1 MKRFQ
6 AMAQR
11 ITAFVL
17 SAGMMASAAAPTV
30 LAAQQAPSAPLG
42 AENSE
47 DAPGNEDLSDDD
59 GTLVYPE
66 WDDEVTADFPDE
78 DLDIEE
84 PEEELPDE
92 DVSDDP
98 ELEIAEYGI
107 SIPSGDSLK
116 YGSISLL
123 VSTAESEFKSVEGKS
138 VYEISDEKLASC
150 TGAYFAAD
158 EALNAWNPGSSYKT
172 KKNDLRKRLNKLKT
186 RYNTYSTEIVQRGCI
201 TAADAALKEVE
212 SAIKKDEA
220 DSGALDES
228 ELATVVGLYK
238 VAEEAI
244 KKVDNDQPEKAGLVK
259 RLNAAKAGVDHLQ
272 ELLGQNLAYDAAKA
286 AIDEIGKQVEGKN
299 SEDFTDITA
308 VIALQASCTGAQKL
322 IDQMDASDSRKA
334 ELQTRLDGYS
344 KIVNAAY
351 NRLMRESAKELLKS
365 VIEKIKNGDLSA
377 DELKALKENLQKVEK
392 YLPDDLKQDYHNVMD
407 AIDTMIKALELKDE
421 LQKTLDQLKDEL
433 SNGKVSQDTI
443 DRIKALTAEIK
454 DLADQISQNPIF
466 KAALDEIV
474 KKAEEAVKQAVAEKA
489 LEALKNAI
497 ANGDPEQIE
506 KAYNEAKKAIDA
518 LRPYLPEVGDKLAGA
533 LDGLKKDLIDS
544 AIKDLNDILNGDGS
558 YQDKIAA
565 LEKVTKKYED
575 LIKDIDASGA
585 LKELWEAAKNE
596 QLVKLIGKA
605 KEEIDRIVNDDSMSA
620 IEKVAALDK
629 LYNDLHTALEKAVG
643 KAKADELLKPFDDL
657 LEKAKDTIAQTA
669 AAAADKLLREA
680 LLAVKKA
687 VNSAE
692 SKEDAINQMETIY
705 SQAYDLLTRS
715 GMSAEDAASK
725 LEPLRS
731 AIDSLKK
738 FLKDSFIS
746 LDTIQAAVSVIV
758 DAALASDTTEQG
770 LYDLV
775 RTVLD
780 GKDTDPAVK
789 RVILVVARDVLD
801 KADWTQ
807 LTPSLLNDVVDLAVD
822 KVKDKYGKYPFVNEL
837 MDELKDPLNE
847 LVHREV
853 GWDTINKV
861 REVFFNAIDNA
872 VAGIDAGKDNEA
884 LLAQARADLL
894 KLSPVVSEEMQRI
907 GAKAAD
913 LISDHLKDKITNA
926 LPGIRLPEFIG
937 SFVGGLAQDVVNEK
951 LDEYDPK
958 LTATIDQYVLY
969 LTCPG
974 HDYHYVTTRATTCT
988 EDGEEKLKCSKCG
1001 WVRSDNKI
1009 THKKLGHVPVV
1020 DEAADPTETEE
1031 GLTEGSHCARCG
1043 AVLEAQEVIPAL
1055 QPQMDAKLVCSAI
1068 PEETVTA
1075 MRYENRKKLDAAM
1088 DAALTKA
1095 GYTAADSQRFL
1106 AQVNS
1111 SIGILPSDRY
1121 PEEGFT
1127 GYVPRPAQTAADK
1140 KYTWYAVQLLTVDA
1154 HGHNAGDVIITP
1166 VAQTDKGLQLTVYA
1180 QAVVA
1185 LAWKE
1190 AK

>member
-42 AENSE
+42 AENSVDE
-47 DAPGNEDLSDDD
+47 LGNVDVSDDD
-59 GTLVYPE
+59 GTLLYPE

-107 SIPSGDSLK
+107 SIPDFVTYRAVNK
-116 YGSISLL
+116 L
-123 VSTAESEFKSVEGKS
+123 VSTAESEFKSVDGQNVHK
-138 VYEISDEKLASC
+138 ISNEKLASC
-150 TGAYFAAD
+150 TGAYLAAD

-186 RYNTYSTEIVQRGCI
+186 RYNAYSTEIVQRGCI

-212 SAIKKDEA
+212 SAIDKDEA
-220 DSGALDES
+220 DPGALNES

-244 KKVDNDQPEKAGLVK
+244 KKVNDDQPEKARLVK
-259 RLNAAKAGVDHLQ
+259 RLNAAKVKVDHLQ
-272 ELLGQNLAYDAAKA
+272 KLLGQNLAYDAAKA

-322 IDQMDASDSRKA
+322 IDQMGDSDSRKA
-334 ELQTRLDGYS
+334 ELQNRLDGYS
-344 KIVNAAY
+344 EIVNAAY
-351 NRLMRESAKELLKS
+351 DRLMRESAKELLKS
-365 VIEKIKNGDLSA
+365 VIEKIKKGDLSA
-377 DELKALKENLQKVEK
+377 DELRALKENLQKVEK

-443 DRIKALTAEIK
+443 DKIKALTTEIK
-454 DLADQISQNPIF
+454 NLADQISQNPIF

-497 ANGDPEQIE
+497 ASGDPEQIE
-506 KAYNEAKKAIDA
+506 KAYNEAKKAIEA
-518 LRPYLPEVGDKLAGA
+518 LRPYLPEVADKLAGA

-669 AAAADKLLREA
+669 AAAADKLLKEA

-758 DAALASDTTEQG
+758 DAALASDTTEKG

-926 LPGIRLPEFIG
+926 LPGIQLPEFIG

-974 HDYHYVTTRATTCT
+974 HDYHYITTRATTCT

-1127 GYVPRPAQTAADK
+1127 GYVARPAQTAADK

>member
-42 AENSE
+42 AENSVDE
-47 DAPGNEDLSDDD
+47 LGNEDLSDDD
-59 GTLVYPE
+59 GTLLYPE
-66 WDDEVTADFPDE
+66 WDDEVTADFPDD

-107 SIPSGDSLK
+107 SIPDFVTYRAVNK
-116 YGSISLL
+116 L
-123 VSTAESEFKSVEGKS
+123 VSTAESEFKSVDGQNVHK
-138 VYEISDEKLASC
+138 ISNEKLASC
-150 TGAYFAAD
+150 TGAYLAAD

-186 RYNTYSTEIVQRGCI
+186 RYNAYSTEIVQRGCI

-212 SAIKKDEA
+212 SAIDKDEA
-220 DSGALDES
+220 DPGALDES

-244 KKVDNDQPEKAGLVK
+244 KKVNDDQPEKARLVK
-259 RLNAAKAGVDHLQ
+259 RLNAAKVKVDHLQ
-272 ELLGQNLAYDAAKA
+272 KLLGQNLAYDAAKA
-286 AIDEIGKQVEGKN
+286 AIDEIGKQVGGKN

-322 IDQMDASDSRKA
+322 IDQMGASDSRKA
-334 ELQTRLDGYS
+334 ELQNRLDGYS
-344 KIVNAAY
+344 EIVNAAY
-351 NRLMRESAKELLKS
+351 NRLMRESAAELLKS

-377 DELKALKENLQKVEK
+377 DELRALKENLQKVEK

-497 ANGDPEQIE
+497 ASGDPEQIE

-518 LRPYLPEVGDKLAGA
+518 LRPYLPEVADKLAGA

-565 LEKVTKKYED
+565 LEKVTKKYEN

-629 LYNDLHTALEKAVG
+629 LYNNLHTALEKAVG

-926 LPGIRLPEFIG
+926 LPGIQLPEFIG

-974 HDYHYVTTRATTCT
+974 HDYHYITTRATTCT

-1127 GYVPRPAQTAADK
+1127 GYVARPAQTAADK

>member
-1 MKRFQ
+1 M
-6 AMAQR
+6 
-11 ITAFVL
+11 
-17 SAGMMASAAAPTV
+17 
-30 LAAQQAPSAPLG
+30 
-42 AENSE
+42 
-47 DAPGNEDLSDDD
+47 
-59 GTLVYPE
+59 
-66 WDDEVTADFPDE
+66 
-78 DLDIEE
+78 
-84 PEEELPDE
+84 
-92 DVSDDP
+92 
-98 ELEIAEYGI
+98 
-107 SIPSGDSLK
+107 
-116 YGSISLL
+116 
-123 VSTAESEFKSVEGKS
+123 
-138 VYEISDEKLASC
+138 
-150 TGAYFAAD
+150 
-158 EALNAWNPGSSYKT
+158 
-172 KKNDLRKRLNKLKT
+172 
-186 RYNTYSTEIVQRGCI
+186 QRGCI

-212 SAIKKDEA
+212 SAIDKDEA
-220 DSGALDES
+220 DPGALNEKK
-228 ELATVVGLYK
+228 LATVVFLYEA
-238 VAEEAI
+238 AEEAI
-244 KKVDNDQPEKAGLVK
+244 KKVNNDQPKKKDLVK

-272 ELLGQNLAYDAAKA
+272 KLLGQNLAYDAAKA

-322 IDQMDASDSRKA
+322 IDQMGASDSRKA
-334 ELQTRLDGYS
+334 ELQNRLDGYS
-344 KIVNAAY
+344 EIVNAAY

-365 VIEKIKNGDLSA
+365 VIEKIKKGDLSA
-377 DELKALKENLQKVEK
+377 DELRALKENLQKVEK
-392 YLPDDLKQDYHNVMD
+392 YLPDDLKKDYDNVMD

-443 DRIKALTAEIK
+443 DRIKALTTEIK

-497 ANGDPEQIE
+497 ASGDPEQIE
-506 KAYNEAKKAIDA
+506 KAYNEAKKAIEA
-518 LRPYLPEVGDKLAGA
+518 LRPYLPEVADKLAGA

-758 DAALASDTTEQG
+758 DAALASDTTEKG

-872 VAGIDAGKDNEA
+872 IAGIDAGKDNEA

-926 LPGIRLPEFIG
+926 LPGIQLPEFIG

-974 HDYHYVTTRATTCT
+974 HDYHYITTRATTCT

-1068 PEETVTA
+1068 PEETVAA

-1127 GYVPRPAQTAADK
+1127 GYVARPAQTAADK

-1166 VAQTDKGLQLTVYA
+1166 VAQTDKGLQFTVYA

>member
-42 AENSE
+42 AENSVDE
-47 DAPGNEDLSDDD
+47 LGNVDVSDDD
-59 GTLVYPE
+59 GTLLYPE
-66 WDDEVTADFPDE
+66 WDDEVTADFPDD

-107 SIPSGDSLK
+107 SIPDFVTYRAVNK
-116 YGSISLL
+116 L
-123 VSTAESEFKSVEGKS
+123 VSTAESEFKSVDGQNVHK
-138 VYEISDEKLASC
+138 ISNEKLASC
-150 TGAYFAAD
+150 TGAYLAAD

-186 RYNTYSTEIVQRGCI
+186 RYNAYSTEIVQRGCI

-212 SAIKKDEA
+212 SAIDKDEA
-220 DSGALDES
+220 DPGALNES

-244 KKVDNDQPEKAGLVK
+244 KKVNDDQPEKARLVK
-259 RLNAAKAGVDHLQ
+259 RLNAAKVKVDHLQ
-272 ELLGQNLAYDAAKA
+272 KLLGQNLAYDAAKA
-286 AIDEIGKQVEGKN
+286 AIDEIGKQVGGKN

-322 IDQMDASDSRKA
+322 IDQMGASDSRKA
-334 ELQTRLDGYS
+334 ELQTRLNGYS
-344 KIVNAAY
+344 EIVNAAY

-365 VIEKIKNGDLSA
+365 VIEKIKKGDLSA
-377 DELKALKENLQKVEK
+377 DELRALKENLQKVEK
-392 YLPDDLKQDYHNVMD
+392 YLPDDLKKDYDNVMD

-443 DRIKALTAEIK
+443 DKIKALTTEIK

-497 ANGDPEQIE
+497 ASGDPEQIE
-506 KAYNEAKKAIDA
+506 KAYNEAKKAIEA
-518 LRPYLPEVGDKLAGA
+518 LRPYLPEVADKLAGA

-669 AAAADKLLREA
+669 AAAADKLLKEA

-758 DAALASDTTEQG
+758 DAALASDTTEKG

-872 VAGIDAGKDNEA
+872 IAGIDAGKDNEA

-926 LPGIRLPEFIG
+926 LPGIQLPEFIG
-937 SFVGGLAQDVVNEK
+937 NFVGGLAQDVVNEK

-974 HDYHYVTTRATTCT
+974 HDYHYITTRATTCT

-1055 QPQMDAKLVCSAI
+1055 QPQMDAKLMCSAI
-1068 PEETVTA
+1068 PEEAVTA

-1127 GYVPRPAQTAADK
+1127 GYVARPAQTAADK

>member
-42 AENSE
+42 AENSVDE
-47 DAPGNEDLSDDD
+47 LGNEDVSDDD
-59 GTLVYPE
+59 GTLLYPE

-107 SIPSGDSLK
+107 SIPDFVTYRAVNK
-116 YGSISLL
+116 L
-123 VSTAESEFKSVEGKS
+123 VSTAESEFKSVDGQNVHK
-138 VYEISDEKLASC
+138 ISNEKLASC
-150 TGAYFAAD
+150 TGAYLAAD
-158 EALNAWNPGSSYKT
+158 EALNAWDPGSSYKT

-186 RYNTYSTEIVQRGCI
+186 RYNAYSTEIVQRGCI

-212 SAIKKDEA
+212 SAIDKDEA
-220 DSGALDES
+220 DPGALNES

-244 KKVDNDQPEKAGLVK
+244 KKVNDDQPEKARLVK
-259 RLNAAKAGVDHLQ
+259 RLNAAKVKVDHLQ
-272 ELLGQNLAYDAAKA
+272 KLLGQNLAYDAAKA
-286 AIDEIGKQVEGKN
+286 AIDEIGKQVGGKN

-322 IDQMDASDSRKA
+322 IDQMGASDSRKA
-334 ELQTRLDGYS
+334 ELQNRLDGYS
-344 KIVNAAY
+344 EIVNAAY

-365 VIEKIKNGDLSA
+365 VIEKIKKGDLSA
-377 DELKALKENLQKVEK
+377 DELRALKENLQKVEK
-392 YLPDDLKQDYHNVMD
+392 YLPDDLKKDYDNVMD

-443 DRIKALTAEIK
+443 DKIKALTTEIK

-474 KKAEEAVKQAVAEKA
+474 KKAEEAVKQAVAERA

-497 ANGDPEQIE
+497 ASGDPEQIE

-518 LRPYLPEVGDKLAGA
+518 LRPYLPEVADKLTGA

-669 AAAADKLLREA
+669 AAAADKLLKEA

-725 LEPLRS
+725 LKPLRS

-837 MDELKDPLNE
+837 MDELKAPLNE

-926 LPGIRLPEFIG
+926 LPGIQLPEFIG

-974 HDYHYVTTRATTCT
+974 HDYHYITTRATTCT

-1127 GYVPRPAQTAADK
+1127 GYVARPAQTAADK

>member
-30 LAAQQAPSAPLG
+30 LAAQQASSAPLD
-42 AENSE
+42 AENSVDE
-47 DAPGNEDLSDDD
+47 LGNEDLSDDD

-92 DVSDDP
+92 DVSADP
-98 ELEIAEYGI
+98 ESQIVTYGNAETAASGLVLELEIAFRTASKNPS
-107 SIPSGDSLK
+107 SIQTVSLA
-116 YGSISLL
+116 LL
-123 VSTAESEFKSVEGKS
+123 VTN
-138 VYEISDEKLASC
+138 YM
-150 TGAYFAAD
+150 GADAAVN
-158 EALNAWNPGSSYKT
+158 ALSNSFT
-172 KKNDLRKRLNKLKT
+172 KKLLRKRVDNLAGQYQKYVVEL
-186 RYNTYSTEIVQRGCI
+186 
-201 TAADAALKEVE
+201 ADRQLKEVE
-212 SAIKKDEA
+212 SALKKQEENPGAVTNDEIV
-220 DSGALDES
+220 
-228 ELATVVGLYK
+228 TVSGLYQT
-238 VAEEAI
+238 A
-244 KKVDNDQPEKAGLVK
+244 KKTIEQVTD
-259 RLNAAKAGVDHLQ
+259 AAKKAKLQ
-272 ELLGQNLAYDAAKA
+272 ARLDAAEDGIEKLQKLLGQNLAYDAAKA

-334 ELQTRLDGYS
+334 ELQNRLDGYS
-344 KIVNAAY
+344 EIVNAAY

-365 VIEKIKNGDLSA
+365 VIEKIKSGDLSA
-377 DELKALKENLQKVEK
+377 DELRALKENLQKVEK
-392 YLPDDLKQDYHNVMD
+392 YLPDNLKQDYHNVMD

-443 DRIKALTAEIK
+443 DRIKALTTEIK

-466 KAALDEIV
+466 KAALDEII

-497 ANGDPEQIE
+497 ASGDPEQIE

-518 LRPYLPEVGDKLAGA
+518 LRPYLPEVADKLTGA

-585 LKELWEAAKNE
+585 LKKLWEAAKNE

-643 KAKADELLKPFDDL
+643 KDKADELLKPFDDL

-758 DAALASDTTEQG
+758 DAALASDTTEKG

-807 LTPSLLNDVVDLAVD
+807 LTPSLLNDVVDLVVD

-872 VAGIDAGKDNEA
+872 IAGIDAGKDNEA

-926 LPGIRLPEFIG
+926 LPGIQLPEFIG
-937 SFVGGLAQDVVNEK
+937 NFVGGLAQDVVNEK

-974 HDYHYVTTRATTCT
+974 HDYHYITTRATTCT

-1043 AVLEAQEVIPAL
+1043 AVLKAQEVIPAL

-1068 PEETVTA
+1068 PEEAVTA

-1127 GYVPRPAQTAADK
+1127 GYVARPAQTAADK

-1166 VAQTDKGLQLTVYA
+1166 VAQTDKGLQFTVYA

>member
-42 AENSE
+42 AENSVDE
-47 DAPGNEDLSDDD
+47 LGNEDLSDDD

-84 PEEELPDE
+84 PEEGLPDE
-92 DVSDDP
+92 DVSADP
-98 ELEIAEYGI
+98 ESQIVTYGNAETAAFGLVLELEIAFRTASKNPS
-107 SIPSGDSLK
+107 SIQTVSLA
-116 YGSISLL
+116 LL
-123 VSTAESEFKSVEGKS
+123 VTN
-138 VYEISDEKLASC
+138 YM
-150 TGAYFAAD
+150 GADAAVN
-158 EALNAWNPGSSYKT
+158 ALSNSST
-172 KKNDLRKRLNKLKT
+172 KKLLRKRVDNLAGQYQKYVVEL
-186 RYNTYSTEIVQRGCI
+186 
-201 TAADAALKEVE
+201 ADRQLKEVE
-212 SAIKKDEA
+212 SALKKQEENPGAVTNDEIV
-220 DSGALDES
+220 
-228 ELATVVGLYK
+228 TVSGLYQT
-238 VAEEAI
+238 A
-244 KKVDNDQPEKAGLVK
+244 KKTIEQVTD
-259 RLNAAKAGVDHLQ
+259 AAKKAKLQ
-272 ELLGQNLAYDAAKA
+272 ARLDAAEDGIEKLQKLLGQNLAYDAAKA

-299 SEDFTDITA
+299 PDDFTKIA
-308 VIALQASCTGAQKL
+308 NVIALQESCTGAQKL
-322 IDQMDASDSRKA
+322 INQMGASDSRKA
-334 ELQTRLDGYS
+334 ELQNRLDGYS
-344 KIVNAAY
+344 EIVNAAY
-351 NRLMRESAKELLKS
+351 NRLMRESAEELLKS

-377 DELKALKENLQKVEK
+377 DELRALQENLQKMEK
-392 YLPDDLKQDYHNVMD
+392 YLPDDLKQDYKNVMD
-407 AIDTMIKALELKDE
+407 AIGTMIKALELKDE

-433 SNGKVSQDTI
+433 SKGKVSQDTI
-443 DRIKALTAEIK
+443 DRIKALTADIK

-497 ANGDPEQIE
+497 ASGDPEQIE

-518 LRPYLPEVGDKLAGA
+518 LHPYLPEVADKLAGA

-643 KAKADELLKPFDDL
+643 KDKADELLKPFDDL

-758 DAALASDTTEQG
+758 DAALASNTTEKG

-807 LTPSLLNDVVDLAVD
+807 LTPSLLDDVVDLAVD
-822 KVKDKYGKYPFVNEL
+822 KVKDKYGKYPFVNKL

-861 REVFFNAIDNA
+861 RAVFFSAIDNA
-872 VAGIDAGKDNEA
+872 IDGINAGKDNEA

-974 HDYHYVTTRATTCT
+974 HDYHYITTRATTCT
-988 EDGEEKLKCSKCG
+988 QDGEEKLKCSKCG

-1043 AVLEAQEVIPAL
+1043 AVLKAQEVIPAL

-1154 HGHNAGDVIITP
+1154 HGCNAGDVIITP

>member
-1 MKRFQ
+1 M
-6 AMAQR
+6 
-11 ITAFVL
+11 
-17 SAGMMASAAAPTV
+17 
-30 LAAQQAPSAPLG
+30 
-42 AENSE
+42 
-47 DAPGNEDLSDDD
+47 
-59 GTLVYPE
+59 
-66 WDDEVTADFPDE
+66 
-78 DLDIEE
+78 
-84 PEEELPDE
+84 
-92 DVSDDP
+92 
-98 ELEIAEYGI
+98 
-107 SIPSGDSLK
+107 
-116 YGSISLL
+116 
-123 VSTAESEFKSVEGKS
+123 
-138 VYEISDEKLASC
+138 
-150 TGAYFAAD
+150 
-158 EALNAWNPGSSYKT
+158 
-172 KKNDLRKRLNKLKT
+172 
-186 RYNTYSTEIVQRGCI
+186 QRGCI

-212 SAIKKDEA
+212 SAIDKDEA
-220 DSGALDES
+220 DPGALNES

-244 KKVDNDQPEKAGLVK
+244 KKVNDDQPEKARLVK
-259 RLNAAKAGVDHLQ
+259 RLNAAKVKVDHLQ
-272 ELLGQNLAYDAAKA
+272 KLLGQKLAYDAAKA
-286 AIDEIGKQVEGKN
+286 AIDEIGKQVDGKN

-322 IDQMDASDSRKA
+322 IDQMGASDSRKA
-334 ELQTRLDGYS
+334 ELQTRLNGYS
-344 KIVNAAY
+344 EIVNAAY
-351 NRLMRESAKELLKS
+351 NRLMRESAEELLKS
-365 VIEKIKNGDLSA
+365 VIEKIKSGDLSA
-377 DELKALKENLQKVEK
+377 DELRALKENLQKVEK
-392 YLPDDLKQDYHNVMD
+392 YLPDDLKKDYDNVMD

-443 DRIKALTAEIK
+443 DRIKALTTEIK

-497 ANGDPEQIE
+497 ASGDPEQIE

-518 LRPYLPEVGDKLAGA
+518 LRPYLPEVADKLAGA

-926 LPGIRLPEFIG
+926 LPGIQLPEFIG

-974 HDYHYVTTRATTCT
+974 HDYHYITTRATTCT

-1043 AVLEAQEVIPAL
+1043 AVLEAQEVIPAV

-1127 GYVPRPAQTAADK
+1127 GYVARPAQTAADK

>member
-47 DAPGNEDLSDDD
+47 DALGNEDLSDDD

-98 ELEIAEYGI
+98 ESQIVTYGLAEWAAGKEVDRLENLFKEQEGKDPKNIDIGTLTDITAEYKTTKAVV
-107 SIPSGDSLK
+107 DNLK
-116 YGSISLL
+116 
-123 VSTAESEFKSVEGKS
+123 KSN
-138 VYEISDEKLASC
+138 D
-150 TGAYFAAD
+150 
-158 EALNAWNPGSSYKT
+158 KT
-172 KKNDLRKRLNKLKT
+172 KLQNRLKVLEPRCNEFL
-186 RYNTYSTEIVQRGCI
+186 TEITQKGCI
-201 TAADAALKEVE
+201 TAAEAALKKVE
-212 SAIKKDEA
+212 DAIKKDEA
-220 DSGALDES
+220 DPGALNES

-244 KKVDNDQPEKAGLVK
+244 KKVNDDQPKKARLVK
-259 RLNAAKAGVDHLQ
+259 RLNAAKVKVDHLQ
-272 ELLGQNLAYDAAKA
+272 KLLGQNLAYDAAKA
-286 AIDEIGKQVEGKN
+286 AIDEIGKQVDGKN
-299 SEDFTDITA
+299 SADFTDITA

-334 ELQTRLDGYS
+334 KLQTRLDGYS
-344 KIVNAAY
+344 EIVNAAY
-351 NRLMRESAKELLKS
+351 NRLMRESAEELLKS

-392 YLPDDLKQDYHNVMD
+392 YLPDDLKKDYDNVMD

-443 DRIKALTAEIK
+443 DKIKALTTEIK
-454 DLADQISQNPIF
+454 ELADQISQNPIF

-497 ANGDPEQIE
+497 ASGDPEQIE

-518 LRPYLPEVGDKLAGA
+518 LRPYLPEVADKLAGA

-575 LIKDIDASGA
+575 LIKDLDASGA

-758 DAALASDTTEQG
+758 DAALASDTTEKG

-926 LPGIRLPEFIG
+926 LPGIQLPEFIG

-974 HDYHYVTTRATTCT
+974 HDYHYITTRATTCT

-1068 PEETVTA
+1068 PEETVAA

-1127 GYVPRPAQTAADK
+1127 GYVARPAQTAADK

>member
-42 AENSE
+42 AENSVDE
-47 DAPGNEDLSDDD
+47 LGNVDVSDDD

-66 WDDEVTADFPDE
+66 WDDEVTADFPDD

-92 DVSDDP
+92 DVSADP
-98 ELEIAEYGI
+98 ESQIVTYGLAEWAAGKEVDRLENLFKEQEGKDPKNIDIGTLTDITAEYKTTKAVV
-107 SIPSGDSLK
+107 DNLK
-116 YGSISLL
+116 
-123 VSTAESEFKSVEGKS
+123 KSN
-138 VYEISDEKLASC
+138 D
-150 TGAYFAAD
+150 
-158 EALNAWNPGSSYKT
+158 KT
-172 KKNDLRKRLNKLKT
+172 KLQNRLKVLEPRCNEFL
-186 RYNTYSTEIVQRGCI
+186 TEITQKGCI
-201 TAADAALKEVE
+201 TAAEAALKKVE
-212 SAIKKDEA
+212 DAIKKDEA

-228 ELATVVGLYK
+228 ELVTVVGLYK

-244 KKVDNDQPEKAGLVK
+244 KKVNDDQPKKAGLVK
-259 RLNAAKAGVDHLQ
+259 RLNAAKVKVDHLQ

-286 AIDEIGKQVEGKN
+286 AIDEIGKQVGGKN

-322 IDQMDASDSRKA
+322 IDQMGASDSRKA
-334 ELQTRLDGYS
+334 ELQTRLNGYS
-344 KIVNAAY
+344 EIVNAAY

-365 VIEKIKNGDLSA
+365 VIEKIKSGDLSA
-377 DELKALKENLQKVEK
+377 DELRALKENLQKVEK
-392 YLPDDLKQDYHNVMD
+392 YLPDDLKKDYDNVMD

-443 DRIKALTAEIK
+443 DRIKALTTEIK

-497 ANGDPEQIE
+497 ASGDPEQIE
-506 KAYNEAKKAIDA
+506 KAYNEAKKAIEA
-518 LRPYLPEVGDKLAGA
+518 LRPYLPEVADKLAGA

-758 DAALASDTTEQG
+758 DAALASDTTEKG

-926 LPGIRLPEFIG
+926 LPGIQLPEFIG

-974 HDYHYVTTRATTCT
+974 HDYHYITTRATTCT

-1127 GYVPRPAQTAADK
+1127 GYVARPAQTAADK

>member
-1 MKRFQ
+1 M
-6 AMAQR
+6 
-11 ITAFVL
+11 L
-17 SAGMMASAAAPTV
+17 SIRTKLIPAP
-30 LAAQQAPSAPLG
+30 
-42 AENSE
+42 
-47 DAPGNEDLSDDD
+47 
-59 GTLVYPE
+59 
-66 WDDEVTADFPDE
+66 
-78 DLDIEE
+78 
-84 PEEELPDE
+84 
-92 DVSDDP
+92 
-98 ELEIAEYGI
+98 
-107 SIPSGDSLK
+107 
-116 YGSISLL
+116 
-123 VSTAESEFKSVEGKS
+123 
-138 VYEISDEKLASC
+138 
-150 TGAYFAAD
+150 
-158 EALNAWNPGSSYKT
+158 
-172 KKNDLRKRLNKLKT
+172 
-186 RYNTYSTEIVQRGCI
+186 
-201 TAADAALKEVE
+201 
-212 SAIKKDEA
+212 
-220 DSGALDES
+220 LDES

-244 KKVDNDQPEKAGLVK
+244 KKVNDDQPEKARLVK
-259 RLNAAKAGVDHLQ
+259 RLNAAKVKVDHLQ
-272 ELLGQNLAYDAAKA
+272 KLLGQNLAYDAAKA
-286 AIDEIGKQVEGKN
+286 AIDEIGKQVGGKN

-322 IDQMDASDSRKA
+322 IDQMGASDSRKA
-334 ELQTRLDGYS
+334 ELQNRLDGYS
-344 KIVNAAY
+344 EIVNAAY

-365 VIEKIKNGDLSA
+365 VIEKIKKGDLSA
-377 DELKALKENLQKVEK
+377 DELRALKENLQKVEK
-392 YLPDDLKQDYHNVMD
+392 YLPDDLKKDYDNVMD

-443 DRIKALTAEIK
+443 DRIKALTTEIK

-497 ANGDPEQIE
+497 ASGDPEQIE
-506 KAYNEAKKAIDA
+506 KAYNEAKKAIEA
-518 LRPYLPEVGDKLAGA
+518 LRPYLPEVADKLAGA

-669 AAAADKLLREA
+669 AAAADKLLKEA

-872 VAGIDAGKDNEA
+872 IAGIDAGKDNEA

-926 LPGIRLPEFIG
+926 LPGIQLPEFIG
-937 SFVGGLAQDVVNEK
+937 NFVGGLAQDVVNEK

-974 HDYHYVTTRATTCT
+974 HDYHYITTRATTCT

-1127 GYVPRPAQTAADK
+1127 GYVARPAQTAADK

>member
-42 AENSE
+42 AENSVDE
-47 DAPGNEDLSDDD
+47 LGNEDVSDDD

-66 WDDEVTADFPDE
+66 WDDEVTTDFPDD

-92 DVSDDP
+92 DVSADP
-98 ELEIAEYGI
+98 ESQIVTYGLAEWAAGKEVDRLANLFKEQEGKDPKNIDIGTLTDITAEYKTTKAVV
-107 SIPSGDSLK
+107 DNLK
-116 YGSISLL
+116 
-123 VSTAESEFKSVEGKS
+123 KSN
-138 VYEISDEKLASC
+138 D
-150 TGAYFAAD
+150 
-158 EALNAWNPGSSYKT
+158 KT
-172 KKNDLRKRLNKLKT
+172 KLQNRLKVLEPRCNEFL
-186 RYNTYSTEIVQRGCI
+186 TEITQKGCI
-201 TAADAALKEVE
+201 TAAEAALKKVE
-212 SAIKKDEA
+212 DAIKKDEA
-220 DSGALDES
+220 DPGALDES
-228 ELATVVGLYK
+228 ELVTVVGLYK

-244 KKVDNDQPEKAGLVK
+244 KKVNDDQPKKAGLVK
-259 RLNAAKAGVDHLQ
+259 RLNAAKVKVDHLQ

-299 SEDFTDITA
+299 SDDFTDISA

-322 IDQMDASDSRKA
+322 IDQMGASDSRKA

-351 NRLMRESAKELLKS
+351 NRLMRKSAEELLKS
-365 VIEKIKNGDLSA
+365 VIEKIKSGDLSA
-377 DELKALKENLQKVEK
+377 DELRALKENLQKVEK

-443 DRIKALTAEIK
+443 DRIKALTTEIK

-518 LRPYLPEVGDKLAGA
+518 LRPYLPDVADKLTGA

-629 LYNDLHTALEKAVG
+629 LYNDLHAALEKAVG

-746 LDTIQAAVSVIV
+746 LETIQAAVSVIV
-758 DAALASDTTEQG
+758 DAALASDTTEKG

-926 LPGIRLPEFIG
+926 LPGIQLPEFIG

-974 HDYHYVTTRATTCT
+974 HDYHYITTRATTCT

-1043 AVLEAQEVIPAL
+1043 AVLKAQEVIPAL

-1068 PEETVTA
+1068 PEEAVTA

-1180 QAVVA
+1180 QAVVV

>member
-1 MKRFQ
+1 M
-6 AMAQR
+6 
-11 ITAFVL
+11 
-17 SAGMMASAAAPTV
+17 
-30 LAAQQAPSAPLG
+30 
-42 AENSE
+42 
-47 DAPGNEDLSDDD
+47 
-59 GTLVYPE
+59 
-66 WDDEVTADFPDE
+66 
-78 DLDIEE
+78 
-84 PEEELPDE
+84 
-92 DVSDDP
+92 
-98 ELEIAEYGI
+98 
-107 SIPSGDSLK
+107 
-116 YGSISLL
+116 
-123 VSTAESEFKSVEGKS
+123 
-138 VYEISDEKLASC
+138 
-150 TGAYFAAD
+150 
-158 EALNAWNPGSSYKT
+158 
-172 KKNDLRKRLNKLKT
+172 
-186 RYNTYSTEIVQRGCI
+186 
-201 TAADAALKEVE
+201 
-212 SAIKKDEA
+212 
-220 DSGALDES
+220 
-228 ELATVVGLYK
+228 
-238 VAEEAI
+238 
-244 KKVDNDQPEKAGLVK
+244 
-259 RLNAAKAGVDHLQ
+259 Q
-272 ELLGQNLAYDAAKA
+272 ELLGQKLAYDAAKA

-322 IDQMDASDSRKA
+322 IDQMGASDSRKA

-344 KIVNAAY
+344 EIVNAAY

-365 VIEKIKNGDLSA
+365 VIEKIKSGDLSA
-377 DELKALKENLQKVEK
+377 DELRALKENLQKVEK

-443 DRIKALTAEIK
+443 DKIKALTAEIK

-518 LRPYLPEVGDKLAGA
+518 LRPYLPEVADKLTGA

-669 AAAADKLLREA
+669 AAAADKLLKEA

-758 DAALASDTTEQG
+758 DAALASDTTEKG

-926 LPGIRLPEFIG
+926 LPGIQLPEFIG
-937 SFVGGLAQDVVNEK
+937 NFVGGLAQDVVNEK

-974 HDYHYVTTRATTCT
+974 HDYHYITTRATTCT

-1068 PEETVTA
+1068 PEEAVTA

-1127 GYVPRPAQTAADK
+1127 GYVARPAQTAADK

>member
-42 AENSE
+42 AENSVDE
-47 DAPGNEDLSDDD
+47 LGNVDVSDDD
-59 GTLVYPE
+59 GTLLYPE

-107 SIPSGDSLK
+107 SIPDFVTYRAVNK
-116 YGSISLL
+116 L
-123 VSTAESEFKSVEGKS
+123 VSTAESEFKSVDGQNVHK
-138 VYEISDEKLASC
+138 ISNEKLASC
-150 TGAYFAAD
+150 TGAYLAAD

-186 RYNTYSTEIVQRGCI
+186 RYNAYSTEIVQRGCI

-212 SAIKKDEA
+212 SAIDKDEA
-220 DSGALDES
+220 DPGALNES

-244 KKVDNDQPEKAGLVK
+244 KKVNDDQPEKARLVK
-259 RLNAAKAGVDHLQ
+259 RLNAAKVKVDHLQ
-272 ELLGQNLAYDAAKA
+272 KLLGQNLAYDAAKA

-299 SEDFTDITA
+299 SDDFTDIT
-308 VIALQASCTGAQKL
+308 VVMALQESCTDAQKL

-334 ELQTRLDGYS
+334 ELQNRLDGYS

-351 NRLMRESAKELLKS
+351 NRLMRESAAELLKS

-377 DELKALKENLQKVEK
+377 DELRALQENLQKVEK
-392 YLPDDLKQDYHNVMD
+392 YLPDDLKKDYDNVMD

-443 DRIKALTAEIK
+443 DRIKALTTEIK

-497 ANGDPEQIE
+497 ASGDPEQIE

-518 LRPYLPEVGDKLAGA
+518 LRPYLPEVADKLTGA

-585 LKELWEAAKNE
+585 LKKLWEAAKNE

-807 LTPSLLNDVVDLAVD
+807 LTPSLLNDVVDLVVD

-837 MDELKDPLNE
+837 MDELKAPLNE

-872 VAGIDAGKDNEA
+872 IAGIDAGKDNEA

-926 LPGIRLPEFIG
+926 LPGIQLPEFIG
-937 SFVGGLAQDVVNEK
+937 NFVGGLAQDVVNEK

-974 HDYHYVTTRATTCT
+974 HDYHYITTRATTCT

-1009 THKKLGHVPVV
+1009 THKKLSHVPVV

-1127 GYVPRPAQTAADK
+1127 GYVARPAQTAADK

>member
-42 AENSE
+42 AENSVDE
-47 DAPGNEDLSDDD
+47 LGNEDLSDDD
-59 GTLVYPE
+59 GTLLYPE

-107 SIPSGDSLK
+107 SIPDFVTYRAVNK
-116 YGSISLL
+116 L
-123 VSTAESEFKSVEGKS
+123 VSTAESEFKSVDGQNVHK
-138 VYEISDEKLASC
+138 ISNEKLASC
-150 TGAYFAAD
+150 TGAYLAAD

-186 RYNTYSTEIVQRGCI
+186 RYNAYSTEIVQRGCI

-212 SAIKKDEA
+212 SAIDKDEA
-220 DSGALDES
+220 DPGALNES

-244 KKVDNDQPEKAGLVK
+244 KKVNKDQPEKARLVK
-259 RLNAAKAGVDHLQ
+259 RLNAAKVKVDHLQ
-272 ELLGQNLAYDAAKA
+272 KLLGQNLAYDAAKA
-286 AIDEIGKQVEGKN
+286 AIDEIGKQVGGKS
-299 SEDFTDITA
+299 SEDFTDIAA

-322 IDQMDASDSRKA
+322 IDQMGDSDSRKA
-334 ELQTRLDGYS
+334 ELQNRLDGYS
-344 KIVNAAY
+344 EIVNAAY

-365 VIEKIKNGDLSA
+365 VIEKIKSGDLSA
-377 DELKALKENLQKVEK
+377 DELRALKENLQKVEK
-392 YLPDDLKQDYHNVMD
+392 YLPDDLKKDYDNVMD

-443 DRIKALTAEIK
+443 DRIKALTTEIK

-497 ANGDPEQIE
+497 ASGDPEQIE

-518 LRPYLPEVGDKLAGA
+518 LRPYLPEVADKLTGA

-758 DAALASDTTEQG
+758 DAALASNTTEQG

-872 VAGIDAGKDNEA
+872 VASIDAGKDNEA

-926 LPGIRLPEFIG
+926 LPGIQLPEFIG
-937 SFVGGLAQDVVNEK
+937 NFVGGLAQDVVNEK

-974 HDYHYVTTRATTCT
+974 HDYHYITTRATTCT

-1127 GYVPRPAQTAADK
+1127 GYVARPAQTAADK

>member
-30 LAAQQAPSAPLG
+30 LAAQQAPSAPLD
-42 AENSE
+42 AENSVDE
-47 DAPGNEDLSDDD
+47 LGNVDVSDDD

-92 DVSDDP
+92 DVSADP
-98 ELEIAEYGI
+98 ESQIVTYGNAETAASGLVLELEIAFRTASKNPS
-107 SIPSGDSLK
+107 SIQTVSLA
-116 YGSISLL
+116 LL
-123 VSTAESEFKSVEGKS
+123 VTN
-138 VYEISDEKLASC
+138 YM
-150 TGAYFAAD
+150 GADAAVN
-158 EALNAWNPGSSYKT
+158 ALSNSFT
-172 KKNDLRKRLNKLKT
+172 KKLLRKRVDNLAGQYQKYVVEL
-186 RYNTYSTEIVQRGCI
+186 
-201 TAADAALKEVE
+201 ADRQLKEVE
-212 SAIKKDEA
+212 SALKKQEENPGAVTNDEIV
-220 DSGALDES
+220 
-228 ELATVVGLYK
+228 TVSGLYQT
-238 VAEEAI
+238 A
-244 KKVDNDQPEKAGLVK
+244 KKTIEQVTD
-259 RLNAAKAGVDHLQ
+259 AAKKAKLQ
-272 ELLGQNLAYDAAKA
+272 ARLDAAEDGIEKLQKLLGQNLAYDAAKA
-286 AIDEIGKQVEGKN
+286 AIDEIGKQVGGKN
-299 SEDFTDITA
+299 SEDFTDIA
-308 VIALQASCTGAQKL
+308 VVIALQESCTGAQKL
-322 IDQMDASDSRKA
+322 INQMGASDSRKA
-334 ELQTRLDGYS
+334 ELQNRLDGYS
-344 KIVNAAY
+344 EIVNAAY
-351 NRLMRESAKELLKS
+351 NRLMRKSAEELLKS

-377 DELKALKENLQKVEK
+377 DELKALQKNLQKVEK
-392 YLPDDLKQDYHNVMD
+392 YLPDDLKQDYDNVMD

-433 SNGKVSQDTI
+433 SNGNVSQDTI
-443 DRIKALTAEIK
+443 DKIKALTTEIK

-497 ANGDPEQIE
+497 ASGDPEQIE
-506 KAYNEAKKAIDA
+506 KAYNEAKKAIEA
-518 LRPYLPEVGDKLAGA
+518 LRPYLPAVADKLAGV

-544 AIKDLNDILNGDGS
+544 AIKDLNDILNGEGS

-605 KEEIDRIVNDDSMSA
+605 KEEIDRIVNDDSLSA
-620 IEKVAALDK
+620 LEKIAALDK

-643 KAKADELLKPFDDL
+643 KDKADELLKPFDDL

-669 AAAADKLLREA
+669 AAAADKLLKEA

-758 DAALASDTTEQG
+758 DAALASNTTEKG

-807 LTPSLLNDVVDLAVD
+807 LTPSLLDDVVDLAVD
-822 KVKDKYGKYPFVNEL
+822 KVKDKYGKYPFVNKL

-861 REVFFNAIDNA
+861 RKVFFNAIDNA

-913 LISDHLKDKITNA
+913 LISGHLKDKITNA

-951 LDEYDPK
+951 LNEYDPK

-974 HDYHYVTTRATTCT
+974 HDYHYITTRATTCT
-988 EDGEEKLKCSKCG
+988 QDGEEKLKCSKCG

-1154 HGHNAGDVIITP
+1154 HGCNAGDVIITP

>member
-1 MKRFQ
+1 MGGGKEVDRLENLFKEQ
-6 AMAQR
+6 EGKDPKNIDIGTLTD
-11 ITAFVL
+11 ITA
-17 SAGMMASAAAPTV
+17 
-30 LAAQQAPSAPLG
+30 
-42 AENSE
+42 E
-47 DAPGNEDLSDDD
+47 
-59 GTLVYPE
+59 
-66 WDDEVTADFPDE
+66 
-78 DLDIEE
+78 
-84 PEEELPDE
+84 
-92 DVSDDP
+92 
-98 ELEIAEYGI
+98 
-107 SIPSGDSLK
+107 
-116 YGSISLL
+116 
-123 VSTAESEFKSVEGKS
+123 
-138 VYEISDEKLASC
+138 
-150 TGAYFAAD
+150 
-158 EALNAWNPGSSYKT
+158 YKT
-172 KKNDLRKRLNKLKT
+172 TKAVVDNLKKSNDKTKLQNRLKVLEPRCNEFL
-186 RYNTYSTEIVQRGCI
+186 TEITQKGCI
-201 TAADAALKEVE
+201 TAAEAALKKVE
-212 SAIKKDEA
+212 DAIKKDEA

-228 ELATVVGLYK
+228 ELVTVVGLYK

-244 KKVDNDQPEKAGLVK
+244 KKVNDDQPKKAGLVK
-259 RLNAAKAGVDHLQ
+259 RLNAAKVKVDHLQ

-286 AIDEIGKQVEGKN
+286 AIDEIGKQVGGKN
-299 SEDFTDITA
+299 SEDFTDIT
-308 VIALQASCTGAQKL
+308 VVMALQVSCTGAQKL
-322 IDQMDASDSRKA
+322 INQMGASDSRKA

-344 KIVNAAY
+344 EIVNAAY

-365 VIEKIKNGDLSA
+365 VIEKIKSGDLSA
-377 DELKALKENLQKVEK
+377 DELRALKENLQKVEK
-392 YLPDDLKQDYHNVMD
+392 YLPDDLKKDYDNVMD

-443 DRIKALTAEIK
+443 DRIKALTTEIK

-497 ANGDPEQIE
+497 ASGDPEQIE
-506 KAYNEAKKAIDA
+506 KAYNEAKKAIEA
-518 LRPYLPEVGDKLAGA
+518 LRPYLPEVADKLAGA

-669 AAAADKLLREA
+669 AAAADKLLKEA

-758 DAALASDTTEQG
+758 DAALASDTTEKG

-789 RVILVVARDVLD
+789 RVILVVARDVLE

-926 LPGIRLPEFIG
+926 LPGIQLPEFIG
-937 SFVGGLAQDVVNEK
+937 NFVGGLAQDVVNEK

-974 HDYHYVTTRATTCT
+974 HDYHYITTRATTCT

-1068 PEETVTA
+1068 PEEAVTA

-1127 GYVPRPAQTAADK
+1127 GYVARPAQTAADK

>member
-42 AENSE
+42 AENSVDE
-47 DAPGNEDLSDDD
+47 LGNEDVSDDD
-59 GTLVYPE
+59 GTLLYPE

-107 SIPSGDSLK
+107 SIPDFVTYRAVNK
-116 YGSISLL
+116 L
-123 VSTAESEFKSVEGKS
+123 VSTAESEFKSVDGQNVHK
-138 VYEISDEKLASC
+138 ISNEKLASC
-150 TGAYFAAD
+150 TGAYLAAD
-158 EALNAWNPGSSYKT
+158 EALNAWDPGSSYKT

-186 RYNTYSTEIVQRGCI
+186 RYNAYSTEIVQRGCI

-212 SAIKKDEA
+212 SAIDKDEA
-220 DSGALDES
+220 DPGALNES

-244 KKVDNDQPEKAGLVK
+244 KKVNDDQPEKARLVK
-259 RLNAAKAGVDHLQ
+259 RLNAAKVKVDHLQ
-272 ELLGQNLAYDAAKA
+272 KLLGQNLAYDAAKA
-286 AIDEIGKQVEGKN
+286 AIDEIGKQVGGKN

-334 ELQTRLDGYS
+334 ELQNRLDGYS
-344 KIVNAAY
+344 EIVNAAY

-377 DELKALKENLQKVEK
+377 DELRALKENLQKVEK
-392 YLPDDLKQDYHNVMD
+392 YLPDDLKKDYDNVMD

-443 DRIKALTAEIK
+443 DRIKALTTEIK

-497 ANGDPEQIE
+497 ASGDPEQIE

-518 LRPYLPEVGDKLAGA
+518 LRPYLPEVADKLAGA

-669 AAAADKLLREA
+669 AAAADKLLKEA

-872 VAGIDAGKDNEA
+872 IAGIDAGKDNEA

-926 LPGIRLPEFIG
+926 LPGIQLPEFIG

-974 HDYHYVTTRATTCT
+974 HDYHYITTRATTCT

-1127 GYVPRPAQTAADK
+1127 GYVARPAQTAADK

>member
-30 LAAQQAPSAPLG
+30 LAAQQASSAPLG
-42 AENSE
+42 AENSVDE
-47 DAPGNEDLSDDD
+47 LGNEDLSDDD
-59 GTLVYPE
+59 GTLLYPE

-107 SIPSGDSLK
+107 SIPDPIT
-116 YGSISLL
+116 YGTISTL
-123 VSTAESEFKSVEGKS
+123 VSTAESEFKSVDGKN
-138 VYEISDEKLASC
+138 VHKISEEKLASC
-150 TGAYFAAD
+150 TGAYLAAD
-158 EALNAWNPGSSYKT
+158 KALNAWNPGSKHYKT
-172 KKNDLRKRLNKLKT
+172 QKKDLRTRLNKLKN
-186 RYNTYSTEIVQRGCI
+186 RYNAYSTEIVQRGCI

-220 DSGALDES
+220 DPGALNES
-228 ELATVVGLYK
+228 ELVTVVGLYK

-244 KKVDNDQPEKAGLVK
+244 KKVNDDQPKKAGLVK
-259 RLNAAKAGVDHLQ
+259 RLNAAKVKVDHLQ

-286 AIDEIGKQVEGKN
+286 AIDEISKQVEGKN
-299 SEDFTDITA
+299 PDDFTDITA

-344 KIVNAAY
+344 EIVNAAY
-351 NRLMRESAKELLKS
+351 NRLMRESAAELLKS

-377 DELKALKENLQKVEK
+377 DELRALKENLQKVEK
-392 YLPDDLKQDYHNVMD
+392 YLPDDLKKDYDNVMD

-443 DRIKALTAEIK
+443 DRIKALTTEIK

-506 KAYNEAKKAIDA
+506 KAYNEAKKAIEA
-518 LRPYLPEVGDKLAGA
+518 LRPYLPEVADKLAGA

-669 AAAADKLLREA
+669 AAAADKLLKEA

-758 DAALASDTTEQG
+758 DAALASDTTEKG

-872 VAGIDAGKDNEA
+872 IVGIDAGKDNEA

-974 HDYHYVTTRATTCT
+974 HDYHYITTRATTCT

-1043 AVLEAQEVIPAL
+1043 AVLKAQEVIPAL

-1068 PEETVTA
+1068 PEEAVTA

>member
-1 MKRFQ
+1 M
-6 AMAQR
+6 
-11 ITAFVL
+11 
-17 SAGMMASAAAPTV
+17 
-30 LAAQQAPSAPLG
+30 
-42 AENSE
+42 
-47 DAPGNEDLSDDD
+47 
-59 GTLVYPE
+59 
-66 WDDEVTADFPDE
+66 
-78 DLDIEE
+78 
-84 PEEELPDE
+84 
-92 DVSDDP
+92 
-98 ELEIAEYGI
+98 
-107 SIPSGDSLK
+107 
-116 YGSISLL
+116 
-123 VSTAESEFKSVEGKS
+123 
-138 VYEISDEKLASC
+138 
-150 TGAYFAAD
+150 
-158 EALNAWNPGSSYKT
+158 
-172 KKNDLRKRLNKLKT
+172 
-186 RYNTYSTEIVQRGCI
+186 QRGCI

-212 SAIKKDEA
+212 SAIDKDEA
-220 DSGALDES
+220 DPGALNEKK
-228 ELATVVGLYK
+228 LATVVFLYEA
-238 VAEEAI
+238 AEEAI
-244 KKVDNDQPEKAGLVK
+244 KKVNNDQPKKKDLVK

-272 ELLGQNLAYDAAKA
+272 KLLGQNLAYDAAKA
-286 AIDEIGKQVEGKN
+286 AIDEIGRQVEGKN

-322 IDQMDASDSRKA
+322 IDQMGASDSRKA
-334 ELQTRLDGYS
+334 ELQTRLNGYS
-344 KIVNAAY
+344 EIVNAAY

-365 VIEKIKNGDLSA
+365 VIEKIKKGDLSA
-377 DELKALKENLQKVEK
+377 DELRALKENLQKVEK
-392 YLPDDLKQDYHNVMD
+392 YLPDDLKQDYHSVMD

-443 DRIKALTAEIK
+443 DKIKALTTEIK
-454 DLADQISQNPIF
+454 NLADQISQNPIF

-497 ANGDPEQIE
+497 ASGDPEQIE
-506 KAYNEAKKAIDA
+506 KAYNEAKKAIEA
-518 LRPYLPEVGDKLAGA
+518 LRPYLPEVADKLAGA

-758 DAALASDTTEQG
+758 DAALASDTTEKG

-926 LPGIRLPEFIG
+926 LPGIQLPEFIG

-974 HDYHYVTTRATTCT
+974 HDYHYITTRATTCT

-1127 GYVPRPAQTAADK
+1127 GYVARPAQTAADK

-1166 VAQTDKGLQLTVYA
+1166 VAQTDKGLQFTVYA

>member
-42 AENSE
+42 AENSVDE
-47 DAPGNEDLSDDD
+47 LGNEDLSDDD
-59 GTLVYPE
+59 GTLLYPE
-66 WDDEVTADFPDE
+66 WDDEATADFPDD

-98 ELEIAEYGI
+98 ESQIVTYGLAEWAAGKEVDRLENLFKEQKGKDPKNIDIGTLTDITAEYKTTKAVV
-107 SIPSGDSLK
+107 DNLK
-116 YGSISLL
+116 
-123 VSTAESEFKSVEGKS
+123 KSN
-138 VYEISDEKLASC
+138 D
-150 TGAYFAAD
+150 
-158 EALNAWNPGSSYKT
+158 KT
-172 KKNDLRKRLNKLKT
+172 KLQNRLKVLEPRCNEFL
-186 RYNTYSTEIVQRGCI
+186 TEITQKGCI
-201 TAADAALKEVE
+201 TAAEAALKKVE
-212 SAIKKDEA
+212 DAIKKDEA

-228 ELATVVGLYK
+228 ELVTVVGLYK

-244 KKVDNDQPEKAGLVK
+244 KKVNDDQPKKAGLVK
-259 RLNAAKAGVDHLQ
+259 RLNAAKVKVDHLQ

-299 SEDFTDITA
+299 PDDFTDITA
-308 VIALQASCTGAQKL
+308 VIPLQASCTGAQKL
-322 IDQMDASDSRKA
+322 INQMGASDSRKA

-344 KIVNAAY
+344 EIVNAAY
-351 NRLMRESAKELLKS
+351 NRLMRKSAAELLKS

-377 DELKALKENLQKVEK
+377 DELRALKENLQKVEK
-392 YLPDDLKQDYHNVMD
+392 YLPDDLKKDYNNVMD

-443 DRIKALTAEIK
+443 DKIKALTAEIK

-497 ANGDPEQIE
+497 ASGDPEQIE

-518 LRPYLPEVGDKLAGA
+518 LRPYLPEVADKLAGA

-669 AAAADKLLREA
+669 AAAADKLLKEA

-746 LDTIQAAVSVIV
+746 LETIQAAVSVIV

-837 MDELKDPLNE
+837 MDELKAPLNE

-861 REVFFNAIDNA
+861 RAVFFNAIDNA

-974 HDYHYVTTRATTCT
+974 HDYHYITTRATTCT

-1043 AVLEAQEVIPAL
+1043 AVLKAQEVIPAL

-1068 PEETVTA
+1068 PEEAVTA

-1088 DAALTKA
+1088 DAALIKA

-1127 GYVPRPAQTAADK
+1127 GYVPRPAQTATDK

>member
-30 LAAQQAPSAPLG
+30 LAAQQAPSAPLD
-42 AENSE
+42 AENSVDE
-47 DAPGNEDLSDDD
+47 LGNVDVSDDD

-92 DVSDDP
+92 DVSADP
-98 ELEIAEYGI
+98 ESQIVTYGNAETAASGLVLELEIAFRTASKNPS
-107 SIPSGDSLK
+107 SIQTVSLA
-116 YGSISLL
+116 LL
-123 VSTAESEFKSVEGKS
+123 VTN
-138 VYEISDEKLASC
+138 YM
-150 TGAYFAAD
+150 GADAAVN
-158 EALNAWNPGSSYKT
+158 ALSNSFT
-172 KKNDLRKRLNKLKT
+172 KKLLRKRVDNLAGQYQKYVVEL
-186 RYNTYSTEIVQRGCI
+186 
-201 TAADAALKEVE
+201 ADRQLKEVE
-212 SAIKKDEA
+212 SALKKQEENPGAVTNDEIV
-220 DSGALDES
+220 
-228 ELATVVGLYK
+228 TVSGLYQT
-238 VAEEAI
+238 A
-244 KKVDNDQPEKAGLVK
+244 KKTIEQVTD
-259 RLNAAKAGVDHLQ
+259 AAKKAKLQ
-272 ELLGQNLAYDAAKA
+272 ARLDAAEDGIEKLQKLLGQNLAYDAAKA
-286 AIDEIGKQVEGKN
+286 AIDEIGKQVGGKN
-299 SEDFTDITA
+299 SEDFTDIA
-308 VIALQASCTGAQKL
+308 VVIALQESCTGAQKL
-322 IDQMDASDSRKA
+322 INQMGASDSRKA
-334 ELQTRLDGYS
+334 ELQNRLDGYS
-344 KIVNAAY
+344 EIVNAAY
-351 NRLMRESAKELLKS
+351 NRLMRKSAEELLKS

-377 DELKALKENLQKVEK
+377 DELKALQKNLQKVEK
-392 YLPDDLKQDYHNVMD
+392 YLPDDLKQDYDNVMD

-433 SNGKVSQDTI
+433 SNGNVSQDTI
-443 DRIKALTAEIK
+443 DKIKALTTEIK

-497 ANGDPEQIE
+497 ASGDPEQIE
-506 KAYNEAKKAIDA
+506 KAYNEAKKAIEA
-518 LRPYLPEVGDKLAGA
+518 LRPYLPAVADKLAGV

-544 AIKDLNDILNGDGS
+544 AIKDLNDILNGEGS

-605 KEEIDRIVNDDSMSA
+605 KEEIDRIVNDDSLSA
-620 IEKVAALDK
+620 LEKIAALDK

-643 KAKADELLKPFDDL
+643 KDKADELLKPFDDL

-705 SQAYDLLTRS
+705 SQAHDLLTRA
-715 GMSAEDAASK
+715 GMSDEDATAK
-725 LEPLRS
+725 LAPVRS
-731 AIDSLKK
+731 ALDSLKK
-738 FLKDSFIS
+738 VLEDSFVS
-746 LDTIQAAVSVIV
+746 MDTIKAAVDVIV
-758 DAALASDTTEQG
+758 DAAVASDSIEDG
-770 LYDLV
+770 LYKLV
-775 RTVLD
+775 RTLLD
-780 GKDTDPAVK
+780 GDDMDPAVK
-789 RVILVVARDVLD
+789 KVILVVARDIL
-801 KADWTQ
+801 ATANWTQ
-807 LTPSLLNDVVDLAVD
+807 LTPSLLDDVVDLVVKKLD
-822 KVKDKYGKYPFVNEL
+822 KKYGKYPFVSQLLNEL
-837 MDELKDPLNE
+837 KPSLNE

-861 REVFFNAIDNA
+861 RAVFFNAIDNA

-951 LDEYDPK
+951 LNEYDPK

-974 HDYHYVTTRATTCT
+974 HDYHYITTRATTCT

-1043 AVLEAQEVIPAL
+1043 AVLKAQEVIPAL

-1154 HGHNAGDVIITP
+1154 HGCNAGDVIITP

>member
-42 AENSE
+42 AENSVDE
-47 DAPGNEDLSDDD
+47 LGNVDVSDDD

-66 WDDEVTADFPDE
+66 WDDEVTADLPDE

-107 SIPSGDSLK
+107 SIPDFVTYRAVNK
-116 YGSISLL
+116 L
-123 VSTAESEFKSVEGKS
+123 VSTAESEFKSVDGQNVHK
-138 VYEISDEKLASC
+138 ISNEKLASG
-150 TGAYFAAD
+150 TGAYLAAD

-186 RYNTYSTEIVQRGCI
+186 RYNAYSTEIVQRGCI

-212 SAIKKDEA
+212 SAIDKDEA
-220 DSGALDES
+220 DPGALNES
-228 ELATVVGLYK
+228 ELAMVVGLYK

-244 KKVDNDQPEKAGLVK
+244 KKVNDDQPEKARLVK
-259 RLNAAKAGVDHLQ
+259 RLNAAKVKVDHLQ
-272 ELLGQNLAYDAAKA
+272 KLLGQNLAYDAAKA
-286 AIDEIGKQVEGKN
+286 AIDEIGKQVGGKN
-299 SEDFTDITA
+299 SDDFTDIT
-308 VIALQASCTGAQKL
+308 VVMALQESCTDAQKL
-322 IDQMDASDSRKA
+322 IDQMGASDSRKA
-334 ELQTRLDGYS
+334 ELQNRLDGYS
-344 KIVNAAY
+344 EIVNAAY

-365 VIEKIKNGDLSA
+365 VIEKIKKGDLSA
-377 DELKALKENLQKVEK
+377 DELRALKENLQKVEK
-392 YLPDDLKQDYHNVMD
+392 YLPDDLKKDYDNVMD

-443 DRIKALTAEIK
+443 DRIKALTTEIK

-497 ANGDPEQIE
+497 ASGDPEQIE
-506 KAYNEAKKAIDA
+506 KAYNEAKKAIEA
-518 LRPYLPEVGDKLAGA
+518 LRPYLPEVADKLAGA

-758 DAALASDTTEQG
+758 DAALASDTTEKG

-872 VAGIDAGKDNEA
+872 IAGIDAGKDNEA

-926 LPGIRLPEFIG
+926 LPGIQLPEFIG
-937 SFVGGLAQDVVNEK
+937 NFVGGLAQDVVNEK

-974 HDYHYVTTRATTCT
+974 HDYHYITTRATTCT

-1127 GYVPRPAQTAADK
+1127 GYVARPAQTAADK

>member
-42 AENSE
+42 AENSVDE
-47 DAPGNEDLSDDD
+47 LGNVDVSDDD
-59 GTLVYPE
+59 GTLLYPE
-66 WDDEVTADFPDE
+66 WDDEVTADFPDD

-107 SIPSGDSLK
+107 SIPDFVTYRAVNKLA
-116 YGSISLL
+116 
-123 VSTAESEFKSVEGKS
+123 STAESEFKSVDGQNVHK
-138 VYEISDEKLASC
+138 ISNEKLASC
-150 TGAYFAAD
+150 TGAYLAAD

-186 RYNTYSTEIVQRGCI
+186 RYNAYSTEIVQRGCI

-212 SAIKKDEA
+212 SAIDKDEA
-220 DSGALDES
+220 DPGALNES

-244 KKVDNDQPEKAGLVK
+244 KKVNDDQPEKARLVK
-259 RLNAAKAGVDHLQ
+259 RLNAAKVKVDHLQ
-272 ELLGQNLAYDAAKA
+272 KLLGQNLAYDAAKA
-286 AIDEIGKQVEGKN
+286 AIDEIGKQVGGKN

-322 IDQMDASDSRKA
+322 IDQMGASDSRKA
-334 ELQTRLDGYS
+334 ELQNRLDGYS
-344 KIVNAAY
+344 EIVNAAY
-351 NRLMRESAKELLKS
+351 NRLMRESAEELLKS
-365 VIEKIKNGDLSA
+365 VIEKIKSGDLSA
-377 DELKALKENLQKVEK
+377 DELRALKENLQKVEK
-392 YLPDDLKQDYHNVMD
+392 YLPDDLKKDYDNVMD

-443 DRIKALTAEIK
+443 DRIKALTTEIK

-497 ANGDPEQIE
+497 ASGDPEQIE
-506 KAYNEAKKAIDA
+506 KAYNEAKKAIEA
-518 LRPYLPEVGDKLAGA
+518 LRPYLPEVADKLAGA

-758 DAALASDTTEQG
+758 DAALASDTTEKG

-872 VAGIDAGKDNEA
+872 IAGIDAGKDNEA

-926 LPGIRLPEFIG
+926 LPGIQLPEFIG
-937 SFVGGLAQDVVNEK
+937 NFVGGLAQDVVNEK

-974 HDYHYVTTRATTCT
+974 HDYHYITTRATTCT

-1020 DEAADPTETEE
+1020 DEAADPTEAEE

-1075 MRYENRKKLDAAM
+1075 MRYENRKKLNAAM

-1111 SIGILPSDRY
+1111 SIGIPPSDRY

-1127 GYVPRPAQTAADK
+1127 GYVARPAQTAADK

>member
-42 AENSE
+42 AENSVDE
-47 DAPGNEDLSDDD
+47 LGNVDVSDDD
-59 GTLVYPE
+59 GTLLYPE
-66 WDDEVTADFPDE
+66 WDDEVTADFPDD

-92 DVSDDP
+92 DVSADP
-98 ELEIAEYGI
+98 ESQIVTYGLAEWAAGKEVDRLENLFKEQEGKDPKNIDIGTLTDITAEYKTTKAVV
-107 SIPSGDSLK
+107 DNLK
-116 YGSISLL
+116 
-123 VSTAESEFKSVEGKS
+123 KSN
-138 VYEISDEKLASC
+138 D
-150 TGAYFAAD
+150 
-158 EALNAWNPGSSYKT
+158 KT
-172 KKNDLRKRLNKLKT
+172 KLQNRLKVLEPRCNEFL
-186 RYNTYSTEIVQRGCI
+186 TEITQKGCI
-201 TAADAALKEVE
+201 TAAEAALKKVE
-212 SAIKKDEA
+212 DAIKKDEA
-220 DSGALDES
+220 DPGALDES

-244 KKVDNDQPEKAGLVK
+244 KKVNDDQPKKAGLVK
-259 RLNAAKAGVDHLQ
+259 RLNAAKVKVDHLQ
-272 ELLGQNLAYDAAKA
+272 KLLGQNLAYDAAKA
-286 AIDEIGKQVEGKN
+286 AIDEIGKQVGGKN

-322 IDQMDASDSRKA
+322 IDQMGDSDSRKA
-334 ELQTRLDGYS
+334 ELQNRLDGYS
-344 KIVNAAY
+344 EIVNAAY
-351 NRLMRESAKELLKS
+351 NRLMRESAAELLKS
-365 VIEKIKNGDLSA
+365 VIEKIKKGDLSA
-377 DELKALKENLQKVEK
+377 DELRALKENLQKVEK
-392 YLPDDLKQDYHNVMD
+392 YLPDDLKKDYDNVMD

-443 DRIKALTAEIK
+443 DRIKALTTEIK

-497 ANGDPEQIE
+497 ASGDPEQIE

-518 LRPYLPEVGDKLAGA
+518 LRPYLPEVADKLAGA

-669 AAAADKLLREA
+669 AAAADKLLKEA

-758 DAALASDTTEQG
+758 DAALASDTTEKG

-926 LPGIRLPEFIG
+926 LPGIQLPEFIG
-937 SFVGGLAQDVVNEK
+937 NFVGGLAQDVVNEK

-974 HDYHYVTTRATTCT
+974 HDYHYITTRATTCT

-1068 PEETVTA
+1068 PEEAVTA

-1127 GYVPRPAQTAADK
+1127 GYVARPAQTAADK

>member
-42 AENSE
+42 AENSVDE
-47 DAPGNEDLSDDD
+47 LGNEDLSDDD
-59 GTLVYPE
+59 GTLLYPE
-66 WDDEVTADFPDE
+66 WDDEVTAGFPDE

-98 ELEIAEYGI
+98 ESQIVTYGLAEWAAGKEVDRLENLFKEQEGKDPKNIDIGTLTDITAEYKTTKAVV
-107 SIPSGDSLK
+107 DNLK
-116 YGSISLL
+116 
-123 VSTAESEFKSVEGKS
+123 KSN
-138 VYEISDEKLASC
+138 D
-150 TGAYFAAD
+150 
-158 EALNAWNPGSSYKT
+158 KT
-172 KKNDLRKRLNKLKT
+172 KLQNRLKVLEPRCNEFL
-186 RYNTYSTEIVQRGCI
+186 TEITQKGCI
-201 TAADAALKEVE
+201 TAAEAALKKVE
-212 SAIKKDEA
+212 DAIKKDEA
-220 DSGALDES
+220 DPGALNES

-244 KKVDNDQPEKAGLVK
+244 KKVNDDQPKKAGLVK
-259 RLNAAKAGVDHLQ
+259 RLNAAKVKVDHLQ

-286 AIDEIGKQVEGKN
+286 AIDEIGKQVGGKN

-334 ELQTRLDGYS
+334 ELQNRLDGYS
-344 KIVNAAY
+344 EIVNAAY
-351 NRLMRESAKELLKS
+351 DRLMRESAKELLKS
-365 VIEKIKNGDLSA
+365 VIEKIKSGDLSA
-377 DELKALKENLQKVEK
+377 DELRALKENLQKVEK
-392 YLPDDLKQDYHNVMD
+392 YLPDNLKKDYHNVMD

-497 ANGDPEQIE
+497 ASGDPEQIE
-506 KAYNEAKKAIDA
+506 KAYNEAKKAIEA
-518 LRPYLPEVGDKLAGA
+518 LRPYLPEVADKLAGA

-669 AAAADKLLREA
+669 AAAADKLLKEA

-770 LYDLV
+770 IYDLV

-926 LPGIRLPEFIG
+926 LPGIQLPEFIG

-974 HDYHYVTTRATTCT
+974 HDYHYITTRATTCT

>member
-42 AENSE
+42 AENSVDE
-47 DAPGNEDLSDDD
+47 LGNVDVSDDD
-59 GTLVYPE
+59 GTLLYPE

-84 PEEELPDE
+84 PEEELLDE

-107 SIPSGDSLK
+107 SIPDFVTYRAVNK
-116 YGSISLL
+116 L
-123 VSTAESEFKSVEGKS
+123 VSTAESEFKSVDGQNVHK
-138 VYEISDEKLASC
+138 ISNEKLASC
-150 TGAYFAAD
+150 TGAYLAAD

-186 RYNTYSTEIVQRGCI
+186 RYNAYSTEIVQRGCI

-212 SAIKKDEA
+212 SAIDKDEA
-220 DSGALDES
+220 DPGALNES

-244 KKVDNDQPEKAGLVK
+244 KKVNKDQPEKARLVK
-259 RLNAAKAGVDHLQ
+259 RLNAAKVKVDHLQ
-272 ELLGQNLAYDAAKA
+272 KLLGQNLAYDAAKA
-286 AIDEIGKQVEGKN
+286 AIDEIGKQVGGKN

-322 IDQMDASDSRKA
+322 IDQMGASDSRKA
-334 ELQTRLDGYS
+334 ELQNRLDGYS
-344 KIVNAAY
+344 EIVNAAY

-365 VIEKIKNGDLSA
+365 VIEKIKKGDLSA
-377 DELKALKENLQKVEK
+377 DELRALKENLQKVEK
-392 YLPDDLKQDYHNVMD
+392 YLPDDLKKDYDNVMD

-443 DRIKALTAEIK
+443 DKIKALTTEIK

-497 ANGDPEQIE
+497 ASGDPEQIE

-518 LRPYLPEVGDKLAGA
+518 LRPYLPEVADKLAGA

-669 AAAADKLLREA
+669 AAAADKLLKEA

-872 VAGIDAGKDNEA
+872 IAGIDAGKDNEA

-926 LPGIRLPEFIG
+926 LPGIQLPEFIG

-974 HDYHYVTTRATTCT
+974 HDYHYITTRATTCT

-1127 GYVPRPAQTAADK
+1127 GYVARPAQTAADK

>member
-42 AENSE
+42 AENSVDE
-47 DAPGNEDLSDDD
+47 LGNVDVSDDD
-59 GTLVYPE
+59 GTLLYPE

-107 SIPSGDSLK
+107 SIPDFVTYRAVNKLA
-116 YGSISLL
+116 
-123 VSTAESEFKSVEGKS
+123 STAESEFKSVDGQNVHK
-138 VYEISDEKLASC
+138 ISNEKLASC
-150 TGAYFAAD
+150 TGAYLAAD

-186 RYNTYSTEIVQRGCI
+186 HYNAYSTEIVQRGCI

-212 SAIKKDEA
+212 SAIDKDEA
-220 DSGALDES
+220 DPGALNES

-244 KKVDNDQPEKAGLVK
+244 KKVNKDQPEKARLVK
-259 RLNAAKAGVDHLQ
+259 RLNAAKVKVDHLQ
-272 ELLGQNLAYDAAKA
+272 KLLGQNLAYDAAKA
-286 AIDEIGKQVEGKN
+286 AIDEIGKQVGGKN

-322 IDQMDASDSRKA
+322 IDQMGASDSRKA
-334 ELQTRLDGYS
+334 ELQNRLDGYS
-344 KIVNAAY
+344 EIVNAAY
-351 NRLMRESAKELLKS
+351 DRLMRESAKELLKS

-377 DELKALKENLQKVEK
+377 DELRALKENLQKVEK

-497 ANGDPEQIE
+497 ASGDPEQIE

-518 LRPYLPEVGDKLAGA
+518 LRPYLPEVADKLAGA

-669 AAAADKLLREA
+669 AAAADKLLKEA

-758 DAALASDTTEQG
+758 DAALASDTTEKG

-926 LPGIRLPEFIG
+926 LPGIQLPEFIG
-937 SFVGGLAQDVVNEK
+937 NFVGGLAQDVVNEK

-974 HDYHYVTTRATTCT
+974 HDYHYITTRATTCT

-1127 GYVPRPAQTAADK
+1127 GYVARPAQTAADK

>member
-1 MKRFQ
+1 M
-6 AMAQR
+6 
-11 ITAFVL
+11 
-17 SAGMMASAAAPTV
+17 
-30 LAAQQAPSAPLG
+30 
-42 AENSE
+42 
-47 DAPGNEDLSDDD
+47 
-59 GTLVYPE
+59 
-66 WDDEVTADFPDE
+66 TADFPDE

-84 PEEELPDE
+84 PEEELLDE

-98 ELEIAEYGI
+98 ESQIVTYGLAEWAAGKEVDRLENLFKEQEGKDPKNIDIGTLTDITAEYKTTKAVV
-107 SIPSGDSLK
+107 DNLK
-116 YGSISLL
+116 
-123 VSTAESEFKSVEGKS
+123 KSN
-138 VYEISDEKLASC
+138 D
-150 TGAYFAAD
+150 
-158 EALNAWNPGSSYKT
+158 KT
-172 KKNDLRKRLNKLKT
+172 KLQNRLKVLEP
-186 RYNTYSTEIVQRGCI
+186 RYNAYSTEIVQRGCI

-212 SAIKKDEA
+212 SAIDKDEA
-220 DSGALDES
+220 DPGALNES

-244 KKVDNDQPEKAGLVK
+244 KKVNDDQPEKARLVK
-259 RLNAAKAGVDHLQ
+259 RLNAAKVKVDHLQ
-272 ELLGQNLAYDAAKA
+272 KLLGQNLAYDAAKA
-286 AIDEIGKQVEGKN
+286 AIDEIGKQVGGKN

-322 IDQMDASDSRKA
+322 IDQMGASDSRKA
-334 ELQTRLDGYS
+334 ELQTRLNGYS
-344 KIVNAAY
+344 EIVNAAY

-365 VIEKIKNGDLSA
+365 VIEKIKKGDLSA
-377 DELKALKENLQKVEK
+377 DELRALKENLQKVEK

-443 DRIKALTAEIK
+443 DKIKALTTEIK

-497 ANGDPEQIE
+497 ASGDPEQIE

-518 LRPYLPEVGDKLAGA
+518 LRPYLPEVADKLTGA

-669 AAAADKLLREA
+669 AAAADKLLKEA

-758 DAALASDTTEQG
+758 DAALASDTTEKG

-926 LPGIRLPEFIG
+926 LPGIQLPEFIG
-937 SFVGGLAQDVVNEK
+937 NFVGGLAQDVVNEK

-974 HDYHYVTTRATTCT
+974 HDYHYITTRATTCT

-1068 PEETVTA
+1068 PEEAVTA

-1127 GYVPRPAQTAADK
+1127 GYVARPAQTAADK

-1166 VAQTDKGLQLTVYA
+1166 VAQTDKGLQFTVYA

>member
-47 DAPGNEDLSDDD
+47 DALGNEDLSDDD
-59 GTLVYPE
+59 GTLLYPE
-66 WDDEVTADFPDE
+66 WDDEVTADFPDD

-92 DVSDDP
+92 DVSADP
-98 ELEIAEYGI
+98 ESQIVTYGLAEWAAGKEVDRLENLFKEQEGKDPKNIDIGTLTDITAEYKTTKAVV
-107 SIPSGDSLK
+107 DNLK
-116 YGSISLL
+116 
-123 VSTAESEFKSVEGKS
+123 KSN
-138 VYEISDEKLASC
+138 D
-150 TGAYFAAD
+150 
-158 EALNAWNPGSSYKT
+158 KT
-172 KKNDLRKRLNKLKT
+172 KLQNRLKVLEPRCNEFL
-186 RYNTYSTEIVQRGCI
+186 TEITQKGCI
-201 TAADAALKEVE
+201 TAAEAALKKVE
-212 SAIKKDEA
+212 DAIKKDEA
-220 DSGALDES
+220 DPGALNES

-244 KKVDNDQPEKAGLVK
+244 KKVNDDQPKKAGLVK
-259 RLNAAKAGVDHLQ
+259 RLNAAKVKVDHLQ

-322 IDQMDASDSRKA
+322 IDQMGASDSRKA

-344 KIVNAAY
+344 EIVNAAY
-351 NRLMRESAKELLKS
+351 NRLMRESAAELLKS
-365 VIEKIKNGDLSA
+365 VIEKIKKGDLSA
-377 DELKALKENLQKVEK
+377 DELRALKENLQKVEK

-497 ANGDPEQIE
+497 ASGDPEQIE

-518 LRPYLPEVGDKLAGA
+518 LRPYLPEVADKLTGA

-620 IEKVAALDK
+620 IEKAAALDK

-669 AAAADKLLREA
+669 AAAADKLLKEA

-758 DAALASDTTEQG
+758 DAALASDTTEKG

-872 VAGIDAGKDNEA
+872 IAGIDAGKDNEA

-926 LPGIRLPEFIG
+926 LPGIQLPEFIG

-974 HDYHYVTTRATTCT
+974 HDYHYITTRATTCT

-1009 THKKLGHVPVV
+1009 THKKLGHIPVV

-1127 GYVPRPAQTAADK
+1127 GYVARPAQTAADK

>member
-42 AENSE
+42 AENSVDE
-47 DAPGNEDLSDDD
+47 LGNEDLSDDD
-59 GTLVYPE
+59 GTLLYPE

-92 DVSDDP
+92 DVSADP
-98 ELEIAEYGI
+98 ESQIVTYGLAEWAAGKEVDRLENLFKEQEGKDPKNIDIGTLTDITAEYKTTKAVV
-107 SIPSGDSLK
+107 DNLK
-116 YGSISLL
+116 
-123 VSTAESEFKSVEGKS
+123 KSN
-138 VYEISDEKLASC
+138 D
-150 TGAYFAAD
+150 
-158 EALNAWNPGSSYKT
+158 KT
-172 KKNDLRKRLNKLKT
+172 KLQNRLKVLEPRCNEFL
-186 RYNTYSTEIVQRGCI
+186 TEITQKGCI
-201 TAADAALKEVE
+201 TAAEAALKKVE
-212 SAIKKDEA
+212 DAIKKDEA
-220 DSGALDES
+220 DPGALDES

-244 KKVDNDQPEKAGLVK
+244 KKVNKDQPKKAGLVK
-259 RLNAAKAGVDHLQ
+259 RLNAAKVKVDHLQ
-272 ELLGQNLAYDAAKA
+272 ELLGQKLAYDAAKA

-299 SEDFTDITA
+299 SDDFTVIAA
-308 VIALQASCTGAQKL
+308 VIALQESCTGAQKL

-334 ELQTRLDGYS
+334 ELQNRLDGYS
-344 KIVNAAY
+344 EIVNAAY

-365 VIEKIKNGDLSA
+365 VIEKIKKGDLSA
-377 DELKALKENLQKVEK
+377 DELRALKENLQKVEK
-392 YLPDDLKQDYHNVMD
+392 YLPDDLKKDYDNVMD

-443 DRIKALTAEIK
+443 DRIKALTTEIK

-497 ANGDPEQIE
+497 ASGDPEQIE
-506 KAYNEAKKAIDA
+506 KAYNEAKKAIEA
-518 LRPYLPEVGDKLAGA
+518 LRPYLPEVADKLTGA

-758 DAALASDTTEQG
+758 DAALASDTTEKG

-872 VAGIDAGKDNEA
+872 IAGIDAGKDNEA

-926 LPGIRLPEFIG
+926 LPGIQLPEFIG

-974 HDYHYVTTRATTCT
+974 HDYHYITTRATTCT

-1068 PEETVTA
+1068 PEETVAA

-1127 GYVPRPAQTAADK
+1127 GYVARPAQTAADK

>member
-6 AMAQR
+6 TMAQR

-42 AENSE
+42 AENSVDE
-47 DAPGNEDLSDDD
+47 LGNEAVSDDD

-66 WDDEVTADFPDE
+66 WDDEMQADFPDD

-84 PEEELPDE
+84 QEEELPDE
-92 DVSDDP
+92 DVSASP
-98 ELEIAEYGI
+98 ELEIAAYGI
-107 SIPSGDSLK
+107 SIPDPVT
-116 YGSISLL
+116 YGAISTL
-123 VSTAESEFKSVEGKS
+123 VSTAENEFKSVDGKK
-138 VYEISDEKLASC
+138 VYQISNDKLASC
-150 TGAYFAAD
+150 TGAYLAAD
-158 EALNAWNPGSSYKT
+158 EALNAWNPGSKYYKT

-186 RYNTYSTEIVQRGCI
+186 RYNAYSTEATQRGCI

-212 SAIKKDEA
+212 SAIQKDEA
-220 DSGALDES
+220 DPGSLDES

-244 KKVDNDQPEKAGLVK
+244 EKVNDDQPKKAGLVN
-259 RLNAAKAGVDHLQ
+259 RLIKAKAGVDRLQ
-272 ELLGQNLAYDAAKA
+272 KLLGQKLAYDAAKA
-286 AIDEIGKQVEGKN
+286 AIDEIGKQVDGKN

-322 IDQMDASDSRKA
+322 INQMDASDSRKA

-351 NRLMRESAKELLKS
+351 NRLMRESAEELLKS
-365 VIEKIKNGDLSA
+365 VIEKIKSGDLSA
-377 DELKALKENLQKVEK
+377 DELRALKENLKKVEK
-392 YLPDDLKQDYHNVMD
+392 YLPDDLKKDYDNVMD
-407 AIDTMIKALELKDE
+407 AIDAMIKALELKDE

-443 DRIKALTAEIK
+443 DKIKALTTEIK
-454 DLADQISQNPIF
+454 ELADQISQNPIF

-497 ANGDPEQIE
+497 ASGDPEQIE

-518 LRPYLPEVGDKLAGA
+518 LRPYLPDVADKLTGA

-565 LEKVTKKYED
+565 LEKATKKYED
-575 LIKDIDASGA
+575 LIKDLDASGA

-657 LEKAKDTIAQTA
+657 LEKAKDTIAKTA

-705 SQAYDLLTRS
+705 AQAYDLLTRS
-715 GMSAEDAASK
+715 GMSEEDAASK

-738 FLKDSFIS
+738 FLEDSFVS

-758 DAALASDTTEQG
+758 DAALASDTTEKG

-775 RTVLD
+775 RAVLD

-861 REVFFNAIDNA
+861 RDVFFNAIDHA
-872 VAGIDAGKDNEA
+872 IAGIDAGKDNEA

-894 KLSPVVSEEMQRI
+894 KLSPVISEEMQRI

-937 SFVGGLAQDVVNEK
+937 SLVGGLAQDVVNEK

-974 HDYHYVTTRATTCT
+974 HDYHYITTRATTCT
-988 EDGEEKLKCSKCG
+988 EDGEEKLKCSECG

-1009 THKKLGHVPVV
+1009 THEKLGHVPVV
-1020 DEAADPTETEE
+1020 DEAVDPTETEE

-1095 GYTAADSQRFL
+1095 GYTAADSQQFL

>member
-1 MKRFQ
+1 
-6 AMAQR
+6 
-11 ITAFVL
+11 
-17 SAGMMASAAAPTV
+17 MMASAAAPTV

-42 AENSE
+42 AENSV
-47 DAPGNEDLSDDD
+47 DALGNVDVSDDD

-66 WDDEVTADFPDE
+66 WDDEVTTDFPDE

-92 DVSDDP
+92 DVSADP
-98 ELEIAEYGI
+98 ESQIVTYGLAEWAAGKEVDRLENLFKEQKGKDPKNIDIGTLTDITAEYKTTKAVV
-107 SIPSGDSLK
+107 DNLK
-116 YGSISLL
+116 
-123 VSTAESEFKSVEGKS
+123 KSN
-138 VYEISDEKLASC
+138 D
-150 TGAYFAAD
+150 
-158 EALNAWNPGSSYKT
+158 KT
-172 KKNDLRKRLNKLKT
+172 KLQNRLKVLEPRCNEFL
-186 RYNTYSTEIVQRGCI
+186 TEITQKGCI
-201 TAADAALKEVE
+201 TAAEAALKKVE
-212 SAIKKDEA
+212 DAIKKDEA

-228 ELATVVGLYK
+228 ELVTVVGLYK

-244 KKVDNDQPEKAGLVK
+244 KKVNDDQPKKAGLVK
-259 RLNAAKAGVDHLQ
+259 RLNAAKVKVDHLQ

-322 IDQMDASDSRKA
+322 IDQMGASDSRKA

-344 KIVNAAY
+344 EIVNAAY
-351 NRLMRESAKELLKS
+351 NRLMRESAAELLKS
-365 VIEKIKNGDLSA
+365 VIEKIKKGDLSA
-377 DELKALKENLQKVEK
+377 DELRALKENLQKVEK
-392 YLPDDLKQDYHNVMD
+392 YLPDNLKKDYDNVMD

-443 DRIKALTAEIK
+443 DKIKALTTEIK

-497 ANGDPEQIE
+497 ASGDPEQIE

-518 LRPYLPEVGDKLAGA
+518 LRPYLPDVADKLTGA

-669 AAAADKLLREA
+669 AAAADKLLKEA

-861 REVFFNAIDNA
+861 RAVFFNAIDNA
-872 VAGIDAGKDNEA
+872 IAGIDAGKDNEA

-974 HDYHYVTTRATTCT
+974 HDYHYITTRATTCT

-1043 AVLEAQEVIPAL
+1043 AVLKAQEVIPAL

-1068 PEETVTA
+1068 PEEAVTA

>member
-42 AENSE
+42 AENSVDE
-47 DAPGNEDLSDDD
+47 LGNEDLSDDD

-66 WDDEVTADFPDE
+66 WDDEVTTDFPDD

-92 DVSDDP
+92 DVSADP
-98 ELEIAEYGI
+98 ESQIVTYGLAEWAAGKEVDRLANLFKEQEGKDPKNIDIGTLTDITAEYKTTKAVV
-107 SIPSGDSLK
+107 DNLK
-116 YGSISLL
+116 
-123 VSTAESEFKSVEGKS
+123 KSN
-138 VYEISDEKLASC
+138 D
-150 TGAYFAAD
+150 
-158 EALNAWNPGSSYKT
+158 KT
-172 KKNDLRKRLNKLKT
+172 KLQNRLKVLEPRCNEFL
-186 RYNTYSTEIVQRGCI
+186 TEITQKGCI
-201 TAADAALKEVE
+201 TAAEAALKKVE
-212 SAIKKDEA
+212 DAIKKDEA
-220 DSGALDES
+220 DPGALDES
-228 ELATVVGLYK
+228 ELVTVVGLYK

-244 KKVDNDQPEKAGLVK
+244 KKVNDDQPKKAGLVK
-259 RLNAAKAGVDHLQ
+259 RLNAAKVKVDHLQ

-299 SEDFTDITA
+299 SDDFTDISA

-322 IDQMDASDSRKA
+322 IDQMGDSDSRKA
-334 ELQTRLDGYS
+334 ELQNRLDGYS
-344 KIVNAAY
+344 EIVNAAY
-351 NRLMRESAKELLKS
+351 NRLMRKSAAELLKS
-365 VIEKIKNGDLSA
+365 VIEKIKSGDLSA
-377 DELKALKENLQKVEK
+377 DELRALKENLQKVEK
-392 YLPDDLKQDYHNVMD
+392 YLPDDLKQDYNNVMD

-518 LRPYLPEVGDKLAGA
+518 LRPYLPDVADKLTGA

-629 LYNDLHTALEKAVG
+629 LYNDLHAALEKAVG

-746 LDTIQAAVSVIV
+746 LETIQAAVSVIV

-926 LPGIRLPEFIG
+926 LPGIQLPEFIG

-974 HDYHYVTTRATTCT
+974 HDYHYITTRATTCT

-1068 PEETVTA
+1068 PEEAVTA

-1127 GYVPRPAQTAADK
+1127 GYVARPAQTAADK

>member
-42 AENSE
+42 AENSVDE
-47 DAPGNEDLSDDD
+47 LGNEDVSDDD
-59 GTLVYPE
+59 GTLLYPE

-107 SIPSGDSLK
+107 SIPDFVTYRAVNK
-116 YGSISLL
+116 L
-123 VSTAESEFKSVEGKS
+123 VSTAESEFKSVDGQNVHK
-138 VYEISDEKLASC
+138 ISNEKLASC
-150 TGAYFAAD
+150 TGAYLAAD

-186 RYNTYSTEIVQRGCI
+186 RYNAYSTEIVQRGCI

-212 SAIKKDEA
+212 SAIDKDEA
-220 DSGALDES
+220 DPGALNES

-244 KKVDNDQPEKAGLVK
+244 KKVNDDQPEKARLVK
-259 RLNAAKAGVDHLQ
+259 RLNAAKVKVDHLQ
-272 ELLGQNLAYDAAKA
+272 KLLGQNLAYDAAKA
-286 AIDEIGKQVEGKN
+286 AIDEIGKQVGGKN

-322 IDQMDASDSRKA
+322 IDQMGASDSRKA

-344 KIVNAAY
+344 EIVNAAY
-351 NRLMRESAKELLKS
+351 DRLMRESAKELLKS
-365 VIEKIKNGDLSA
+365 VIEKIKKGDLSA
-377 DELKALKENLQKVEK
+377 DELRALKENLQKVEK
-392 YLPDDLKQDYHNVMD
+392 YLPDDLKKDYDNVMD

-443 DRIKALTAEIK
+443 DRIKALTTEIK

-497 ANGDPEQIE
+497 ASGDPEQIE
-506 KAYNEAKKAIDA
+506 KAYNEAKKAIEA
-518 LRPYLPEVGDKLAGA
+518 LRPYLPEVADKLAGA

-669 AAAADKLLREA
+669 AAAADKLLKEA

-872 VAGIDAGKDNEA
+872 IAGIDAGKDNEA

-926 LPGIRLPEFIG
+926 LPGIQLPEFIG
-937 SFVGGLAQDVVNEK
+937 NFVGGLAQDVVNEK

-974 HDYHYVTTRATTCT
+974 HDYHYITTRATTCT

-1127 GYVPRPAQTAADK
+1127 GYVARPAQTAADK

>member
-47 DAPGNEDLSDDD
+47 DALGNVDVSDDD

-107 SIPSGDSLK
+107 SIPDFVTYRAVNK
-116 YGSISLL
+116 L
-123 VSTAESEFKSVEGKS
+123 VSTAESEFKSVDGQNVHK
-138 VYEISDEKLASC
+138 ISNEKLASC
-150 TGAYFAAD
+150 TGAYLAAD

-186 RYNTYSTEIVQRGCI
+186 RYNAYSTEIVQRGCI

-212 SAIKKDEA
+212 SAIDKDEA
-220 DSGALDES
+220 DPGALNES

-244 KKVDNDQPEKAGLVK
+244 KKVNDDQPEKARLVK
-259 RLNAAKAGVDHLQ
+259 RLNAAKVKVDHLQ
-272 ELLGQNLAYDAAKA
+272 KLLGQNLAYDAAKA
-286 AIDEIGKQVEGKN
+286 AIDEIGKQVGGKN
-299 SEDFTDITA
+299 SEDFTDIAA

-322 IDQMDASDSRKA
+322 IDQMGDSDSRKA
-334 ELQTRLDGYS
+334 ELQNRLDGYS
-344 KIVNAAY
+344 EIVNAAY

-365 VIEKIKNGDLSA
+365 VIEKIKSGDLSA
-377 DELKALKENLQKVEK
+377 DELRALKENLQKVEK
-392 YLPDDLKQDYHNVMD
+392 YLPDDLKKDYDNVMD

-443 DRIKALTAEIK
+443 DRIKALTTEIK

-474 KKAEEAVKQAVAEKA
+474 KKAEEAVKQAVAERA

-497 ANGDPEQIE
+497 ASGDPEQIE

-518 LRPYLPEVGDKLAGA
+518 LRPYLPEVADKLTGA

-669 AAAADKLLREA
+669 AAAADKLLKEA

-725 LEPLRS
+725 LKPLRS

-837 MDELKDPLNE
+837 MDELKAPLNE

-926 LPGIRLPEFIG
+926 LPGIQLPEFIG

-974 HDYHYVTTRATTCT
+974 HDYHYITTRATTCT

-1127 GYVPRPAQTAADK
+1127 GYVARPAQTAADK

>member
-1 MKRFQ
+1 M
-6 AMAQR
+6 
-11 ITAFVL
+11 
-17 SAGMMASAAAPTV
+17 
-30 LAAQQAPSAPLG
+30 
-42 AENSE
+42 
-47 DAPGNEDLSDDD
+47 
-59 GTLVYPE
+59 
-66 WDDEVTADFPDE
+66 
-78 DLDIEE
+78 
-84 PEEELPDE
+84 
-92 DVSDDP
+92 
-98 ELEIAEYGI
+98 
-107 SIPSGDSLK
+107 
-116 YGSISLL
+116 
-123 VSTAESEFKSVEGKS
+123 
-138 VYEISDEKLASC
+138 
-150 TGAYFAAD
+150 
-158 EALNAWNPGSSYKT
+158 
-172 KKNDLRKRLNKLKT
+172 
-186 RYNTYSTEIVQRGCI
+186 QRGCI

-212 SAIKKDEA
+212 SAIDKDEA
-220 DSGALDES
+220 DPGALNES

-244 KKVDNDQPEKAGLVK
+244 KKVNDDQPEKARLVK
-259 RLNAAKAGVDHLQ
+259 RLNAAKVKVDHLQ
-272 ELLGQNLAYDAAKA
+272 KLLGQNLAYDAAKA
-286 AIDEIGKQVEGKN
+286 AIDEIGKQVGGKN

-322 IDQMDASDSRKA
+322 IDQMGASDSRKA
-334 ELQTRLDGYS
+334 ELQNRLDGYS
-344 KIVNAAY
+344 EIVNAAY

-377 DELKALKENLQKVEK
+377 DELRALKENLQKVEK
-392 YLPDDLKQDYHNVMD
+392 YLPDDLKKDYDNVMD

-443 DRIKALTAEIK
+443 DRIKALTTEIK

-474 KKAEEAVKQAVAEKA
+474 KKAKEAVKQAVAEKA

-497 ANGDPEQIE
+497 ASGDPEQIE

-518 LRPYLPEVGDKLAGA
+518 LRPYLPEVADKLTGA

-669 AAAADKLLREA
+669 AAAADKLLKEA

-872 VAGIDAGKDNEA
+872 IAGIDAGKDNEA

-926 LPGIRLPEFIG
+926 LPGIQLPEFIG

-974 HDYHYVTTRATTCT
+974 HDYHYITTRATTCT
-988 EDGEEKLKCSKCG
+988 EDGEEKLKCSKCS

-1127 GYVPRPAQTAADK
+1127 GYVARPAQTAADK

>member
-42 AENSE
+42 AENSVDE
-47 DAPGNEDLSDDD
+47 LGNVDVSDDD
-59 GTLVYPE
+59 GTLLYPE

-107 SIPSGDSLK
+107 SIPDFVTYRAVNK
-116 YGSISLL
+116 L
-123 VSTAESEFKSVEGKS
+123 VSTAESEFKSVDGQNVHK
-138 VYEISDEKLASC
+138 ISNEKLASC
-150 TGAYFAAD
+150 TGAYLAAD

-186 RYNTYSTEIVQRGCI
+186 RYNAYSTEIVQRGCI

-212 SAIKKDEA
+212 SAIDKDEA
-220 DSGALDES
+220 DPGALNES

-244 KKVDNDQPEKAGLVK
+244 KKVNDDQPEKARLVK
-259 RLNAAKAGVDHLQ
+259 RLNAAKVKVDHLQ
-272 ELLGQNLAYDAAKA
+272 KLLGQNLAYDAAKA
-286 AIDEIGKQVEGKN
+286 AIDEIGKQVGGKN

-322 IDQMDASDSRKA
+322 IDQMGDSDSRKA
-334 ELQTRLDGYS
+334 ELQTRLNGYS
-344 KIVNAAY
+344 EIVNAAY

-365 VIEKIKNGDLSA
+365 VIEKIKKGDLSA
-377 DELKALKENLQKVEK
+377 DELRALKENLQKVEK

-443 DRIKALTAEIK
+443 DKIKALTTEIK
-454 DLADQISQNPIF
+454 NLADQISQNPIF

-497 ANGDPEQIE
+497 ASGDPEQIE
-506 KAYNEAKKAIDA
+506 KAYNEAKKAIEA
-518 LRPYLPEVGDKLAGA
+518 LRPYLPEVADKLAGA

-669 AAAADKLLREA
+669 AAAADKLLKEA

-692 SKEDAINQMETIY
+692 SKENAINQMETIY

-758 DAALASDTTEQG
+758 DAALASDTTEKG

-926 LPGIRLPEFIG
+926 LPGIQLPEFIG

-974 HDYHYVTTRATTCT
+974 HDYHYITTRATTCT

-1127 GYVPRPAQTAADK
+1127 GYVARPAQTAADK